1 MDINA
6 TLLVEMIIFLIFLTL
21 TKRLVWGKIIEII
34 DERRAIIEKGLKQ
47 ADHAKNQEEK
57 SKEKIK
63 ILMYESS
70 IKANQ
75 IIQDAQKEA
84 QLLIDK
90 AKESCQQ
97 KLVQNEKELEAMSKQ
112 IKKKAQSQIEKQMLV
127 LATEICQK
135 ALSESIDSTVS
146 RKMIEKQISEAA

>member
-47 ADHAKNQEEK
+47 ADHAKSQEEK

-63 ILMYESS
+63 ILMNESS

-75 IIQDAQKEA
+75 IIQDAQNEA
-84 QLLIDK
+84 QVLIDK

>member
-34 DERRAIIEKGLKQ
+34 DERRAIIDKGLKQ

-63 ILMYESS
+63 ILMHESS

-75 IIQDAQKEA
+75 IIQNAQKEA
-84 QLLIDK
+84 QVLIDE
-90 AKESCQQ
+90 AKERCQQ
-97 KLVQNEKELEAMSKQ
+97 KLVQNEKDLEAMS
-112 IKKKAQSQIEKQMLV
+112 
-127 LATEICQK
+127 
-135 ALSESIDSTVS
+135 
-146 RKMIEKQISEAA
+146 

>member
-47 ADHAKNQEEK
+47 ADHAKSQEEK

-63 ILMYESS
+63 ILMNESS

-75 IIQDAQKEA
+75 IIQDAQNEA
-84 QLLIDK
+84 QVLIDK

-112 IKKKAQSQIEKQMLV
+112 IKKEAQSQIEKQMLV